1 MELGI
6 FGSSRNI
13 DDLKKQVQEANT
25 LGYSTFW
32 TPQIFNLDA
41 LTALAVIAESVEGIR
56 LGTSVIP
63 TYPRHPM
70 MLAQQA
76 LTVNQV
82 SNGRLDLGIGLSHK
96 PVVEGMWGISF
107 DAPVG
112 HMSDYLQI
120 LMALLHDGTISYGGK
135 HLTSRGGI
143 DVPADAPPV
152 LVAAL
157 GPQMLK
163 LVGRVADGTVT
174 WMTGPETI
182 RNHISPIINAA
193 AEEAGRPVPQ
203 VIAAVPVCITS
214 DLDIAEEYAKRD
226 FGFYGDLPSYRAMLE
241 REGLANSWDI
251 ALSGSFEEVAEGLQK
266 YSDSGGTQV
275 VEYLQLQ
282 AEVAIGRQA
291 SNPIARCK
299 TPEAIDCRHR

>member
-214 DLDIAEEYAKRD
+214 DSDMAEEYAKRD

-275 VEYLQLQ
+275 VAAVYGPDE
-282 AEVAIGRQA
+282 
-291 SNPIARCK
+291 AREQTVSELAK
-299 TPEAIDCRHR
+299 LMS

>member
-182 RNHISPIINAA
+182 RNHISPVINAA

-251 ALSGSFEEVAEGLQK
+251 ALSGSFEQVADGLQK
-266 YSDSGGTQV
+266 YADSGGTQV
-275 VEYLQLQ
+275 VAAVYGPDE
-282 AEVAIGRQA
+282 
-291 SNPIARCK
+291 AREQTVSELAK
-299 TPEAIDCRHR
+299 LMS

>member
-214 DLDIAEEYAKRD
+214 DCDIAEEYAKRD

-275 VEYLQLQ
+275 V
-282 AEVAIGRQA
+282 AAIYG
-291 SNPIARCK
+291 PDEAREQTVSELAK
-299 TPEAIDCRHR
+299 LMS

>member
-13 DDLKKQVQEANT
+13 DDLKKQVQVANN

-182 RNHISPIINAA
+182 RNHISPVINAA
-193 AEEAGRPVPQ
+193 AEEAERPVPQ

-214 DLDIAEEYAKRD
+214 DPDMAEEYAKRD

-275 VEYLQLQ
+275 VAAVYGPDEAREQTVSEL
-282 AEVAIGRQA
+282 
-291 SNPIARCK
+291 SNLMS
-299 TPEAIDCRHR
+299 

>member
-266 YSDSGGTQV
+266 YADSGGTQV
-275 VEYLQLQ
+275 VAAVYGPDE
-282 AEVAIGRQA
+282 
-291 SNPIARCK
+291 AREQTVSELAK
-299 TPEAIDCRHR
+299 LMS

>member
-120 LMALLHDGTISYGGK
+120 LMALLHDGAISYGGK

-275 VEYLQLQ
+275 VAAVYGPDE
-282 AEVAIGRQA
+282 
-291 SNPIARCK
+291 AREQTVSELAK
-299 TPEAIDCRHR
+299 LMN

>member
-13 DDLKKQVQEANT
+13 EDLKKQVQEANN

-182 RNHISPIINAA
+182 RNHISPVINAA

-214 DLDIAEEYAKRD
+214 DLDMAEEYAKRD

-275 VEYLQLQ
+275 VAAVYGPDE
-282 AEVAIGRQA
+282 
-291 SNPIARCK
+291 AREQTVSELAK
-299 TPEAIDCRHR
+299 LIS

>member
-1 MELGI
+1 
-6 FGSSRNI
+6 
-13 DDLKKQVQEANT
+13 
-25 LGYSTFW
+25 
-32 TPQIFNLDA
+32 
-41 LTALAVIAESVEGIR
+41 
-56 LGTSVIP
+56 VIP

-120 LMALLHDGTISYGGK
+120 LMALLHDGTISHGGK

-182 RNHISPIINAA
+182 RNHISPVINAA

-203 VIAAVPVCITS
+203 VIAAVPVCIT
-214 DLDIAEEYAKRD
+214 DDTDGAVEHAKRD

-241 REGLANSWDI
+241 REGLENSWDI
-251 ALSGSFEEVAEGLQK
+251 ALSGSFEQVAEGLQS
-266 YSDSGGTQV
+266 YAEAGGTQV
-275 VEYLQLQ
+275 VAAVYGADEDREQTVSELAKL
-282 AEVAIGRQA
+282 
-291 SNPIARCK
+291 
-299 TPEAIDCRHR
+299 ID

>member
-13 DDLKKQVQEANT
+13 DDLKKQVQEANN

-214 DLDIAEEYAKRD
+214 DRDIAEEYAKRD

-275 VEYLQLQ
+275 V
-282 AEVAIGRQA
+282 AAIYG
-291 SNPIARCK
+291 PDEAREQTVSELAK
-299 TPEAIDCRHR
+299 LMS

>member
-13 DDLKKQVQEANT
+13 DDLKKQVQEANN

-41 LTALAVIAESVEGIR
+41 LTALAVIAESVEDIR

-182 RNHISPIINAA
+182 RNHISPVINAA

-214 DLDIAEEYAKRD
+214 DLDMAEEYAKRD

-251 ALSGSFEEVAEGLQK
+251 ALSGSFEQVADGLQK
-266 YSDSGGTQV
+266 YADSGGTQV
-275 VEYLQLQ
+275 VAAVYGPDE
-282 AEVAIGRQA
+282 
-291 SNPIARCK
+291 AREQTVSELAK
-299 TPEAIDCRHR
+299 LMS

>member
-1 MELGI
+1 M

-13 DDLKKQVQEANT
+13 DDLKKQVQVANN

-214 DLDIAEEYAKRD
+214 DPDMAEEYAKRD

-275 VEYLQLQ
+275 VAAVYGPDE
-282 AEVAIGRQA
+282 
-291 SNPIARCK
+291 AREQTVSELAK
-299 TPEAIDCRHR
+299 LMS

>member
-214 DLDIAEEYAKRD
+214 DRDIAEEYAKRD

-275 VEYLQLQ
+275 VAAVYGPDETREQTVSELAKLM
-282 AEVAIGRQA
+282 
-291 SNPIARCK
+291 S
-299 TPEAIDCRHR
+299 

>member
-13 DDLKKQVQEANT
+13 DDLKKQVQEANN

-41 LTALAVIAESVEGIR
+41 LTALAVIAESVEDIR

-182 RNHISPIINAA
+182 RNHISPVINAA

-214 DLDIAEEYAKRD
+214 DLDMAEEYAKRD

-251 ALSGSFEEVAEGLQK
+251 ALSGSFEQVADGLQK
-266 YSDSGGTQV
+266 YADSGGTQV
-275 VEYLQLQ
+275 VAAVY
-282 AEVAIGRQA
+282 G
-291 SNPIARCK
+291 PD
-299 TPEAIDCRHR
+299 EAIEQTVSELAKLMS

>member
-214 DLDIAEEYAKRD
+214 DLDMAEEYAKRD

-275 VEYLQLQ
+275 VAAVYGPDE
-282 AEVAIGRQA
+282 
-291 SNPIARCK
+291 AREQTVSELAK
-299 TPEAIDCRHR
+299 LMS

>member
-13 DDLKKQVQEANT
+13 DDLKKQVQEANN

-251 ALSGSFEEVAEGLQK
+251 ALSGSFEEVADGLQK

-275 VEYLQLQ
+275 VAAVYGPDE
-282 AEVAIGRQA
+282 
-291 SNPIARCK
+291 AREQTVSELAK
-299 TPEAIDCRHR
+299 LMS

>member
-13 DDLKKQVQEANT
+13 DDLKKQVQVANN

-182 RNHISPIINAA
+182 RNHISPVINAA
-193 AEEAGRPVPQ
+193 AEEAERPVPQ

-275 VEYLQLQ
+275 VAAVYGPDE
-282 AEVAIGRQA
+282 
-291 SNPIARCK
+291 AREQTVSELAK
-299 TPEAIDCRHR
+299 LMS

>member
-163 LVGRVADGTVT
+163 LVGRVAEGTVT

-275 VEYLQLQ
+275 VAAVYGPDE
-282 AEVAIGRQA
+282 
-291 SNPIARCK
+291 AREQTVSELAK
-299 TPEAIDCRHR
+299 LMN

>member
-6 FGSSRNI
+6 FGSSRNT
-13 DDLKKQVQEANT
+13 DDLKKQVQEAKN

-41 LTALAVIAESVEGIR
+41 LTALAVIAESVEDIR

-182 RNHISPIINAA
+182 RNHISPVINAA

-214 DLDIAEEYAKRD
+214 DLDMAEEYAKRD

-241 REGLANSWDI
+241 REGLTNSWDI
-251 ALSGSFEEVAEGLQK
+251 ALSGSFEEVADGLQK
-266 YSDSGGTQV
+266 YADSGGTQV
-275 VEYLQLQ
+275 VAAVYGSDE
-282 AEVAIGRQA
+282 
-291 SNPIARCK
+291 AREQTVSELAK
-299 TPEAIDCRHR
+299 LMS

>member
-13 DDLKKQVQEANT
+13 DDLKKQVQVANN

-182 RNHISPIINAA
+182 RNHISPVINAA
-193 AEEAGRPVPQ
+193 AEEAERPVPQ

-214 DLDIAEEYAKRD
+214 DPDMAEEYAKRD

-241 REGLANSWDI
+241 REGLVNSWDI

-275 VEYLQLQ
+275 VAAVYGPDE
-282 AEVAIGRQA
+282 
-291 SNPIARCK
+291 AREQTVSELAK
-299 TPEAIDCRHR
+299 LMS

>member
-13 DDLKKQVQEANT
+13 EDLKKQVQEANN

-214 DLDIAEEYAKRD
+214 DLDIAEENAKRD

-275 VEYLQLQ
+275 VAAVYGPDE
-282 AEVAIGRQA
+282 
-291 SNPIARCK
+291 AREQTVSELAK
-299 TPEAIDCRHR
+299 LMS

>member
-251 ALSGSFEEVAEGLQK
+251 ALSGSFEEVAEGLEK
-266 YSDSGGTQV
+266 YADSGGTQV
-275 VEYLQLQ
+275 VAAVYGPDE
-282 AEVAIGRQA
+282 
-291 SNPIARCK
+291 AREQTVSELAK
-299 TPEAIDCRHR
+299 LMS

>member
-13 DDLKKQVQEANT
+13 DDLKKQVKEANN

-41 LTALAVIAESVEGIR
+41 LTALAVIAESVEDIR

-182 RNHISPIINAA
+182 RNHISPVINAA

-214 DLDIAEEYAKRD
+214 DSDMAEEYAKRD

-251 ALSGSFEEVAEGLQK
+251 ALSGSFEQVADGLQK
-266 YSDSGGTQV
+266 YADSGGTQV
-275 VEYLQLQ
+275 VAAVYGPDE
-282 AEVAIGRQA
+282 
-291 SNPIARCK
+291 AREQTVSELAK
-299 TPEAIDCRHR
+299 LMS

>member
-13 DDLKKQVQEANT
+13 DDLTKQVQEANT

-251 ALSGSFEEVAEGLQK
+251 ALSGSFEEVAEGLEK

-275 VEYLQLQ
+275 VAAVYGPDE
-282 AEVAIGRQA
+282 
-291 SNPIARCK
+291 AREQTVSELAK
-299 TPEAIDCRHR
+299 LMS

>member
-13 DDLKKQVQEANT
+13 DDLKKQVQEANN

-120 LMALLHDGTISYGGK
+120 LMALLHNRTISYGGK

-193 AEEAGRPVPQ
+193 ADEAGRPVPQ

-275 VEYLQLQ
+275 VAAVYGPDE
-282 AEVAIGRQA
+282 
-291 SNPIARCK
+291 AREQTVSELAK
-299 TPEAIDCRHR
+299 LMS

>member
-13 DDLKKQVQEANT
+13 DDLKKQVQEANN

-41 LTALAVIAESVEGIR
+41 LTALAVIAESVEDIR

-182 RNHISPIINAA
+182 RNHISPVINAA

-214 DLDIAEEYAKRD
+214 DSDMAEEYAKRD

-251 ALSGSFEEVAEGLQK
+251 ALSGSFEQVADGLQK
-266 YSDSGGTQV
+266 YEDSGGTQV
-275 VEYLQLQ
+275 VAAVYGPDE
-282 AEVAIGRQA
+282 
-291 SNPIARCK
+291 AREQTVSELAK
-299 TPEAIDCRHR
+299 LMS

>member
-13 DDLKKQVQEANT
+13 DDLKKQVQEANN

-275 VEYLQLQ
+275 VAAVYGPDE
-282 AEVAIGRQA
+282 
-291 SNPIARCK
+291 AREQTVSELAK
-299 TPEAIDCRHR
+299 LMN

>member
-13 DDLKKQVQEANT
+13 DDLKKQVQVANN

-120 LMALLHDGTISYGGK
+120 LMALLHNGTISYGGK

-182 RNHISPIINAA
+182 RNHISPVINAA

-214 DLDIAEEYAKRD
+214 DLDMAEEYAKRD

-275 VEYLQLQ
+275 VAAVYGPDE
-282 AEVAIGRQA
+282 
-291 SNPIARCK
+291 AREQTVSELAK
-299 TPEAIDCRHR
+299 LMS

>member
-13 DDLKKQVQEANT
+13 DDLKKQVQEANN

-275 VEYLQLQ
+275 V
-282 AEVAIGRQA
+282 AAIYG
-291 SNPIARCK
+291 PDEAREQTVSELAK
-299 TPEAIDCRHR
+299 LMS

>member
-13 DDLKKQVQEANT
+13 DDLKKQVQVANN

-182 RNHISPIINAA
+182 RNHISPVINAA

-214 DLDIAEEYAKRD
+214 DPDMAEEYAKRD

-275 VEYLQLQ
+275 VAAVYGPDE
-282 AEVAIGRQA
+282 
-291 SNPIARCK
+291 AREQTVSELAK
-299 TPEAIDCRHR
+299 LMS

>member
-182 RNHISPIINAA
+182 RNHISPVINAA

-214 DLDIAEEYAKRD
+214 DLDMAEEYAKRD

-275 VEYLQLQ
+275 VAAVYGPDE
-282 AEVAIGRQA
+282 
-291 SNPIARCK
+291 AREQTVSELAK
-299 TPEAIDCRHR
+299 LMS